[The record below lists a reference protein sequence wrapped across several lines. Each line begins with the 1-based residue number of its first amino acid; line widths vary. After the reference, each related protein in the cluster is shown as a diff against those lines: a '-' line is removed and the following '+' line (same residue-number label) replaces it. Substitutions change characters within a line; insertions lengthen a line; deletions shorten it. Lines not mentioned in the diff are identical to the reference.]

1 MLFDIGRVAVKIAG
15 RDARKY
21 CVVIDQ
27 LDHNYV
33 LVDGETRRKK
43 INVKHLEPLDIVVKI
58 KKNANKEDV
67 INALKEVG
75 ISISK
80 EKKIRRSKKK

>member
-21 CVVIDQ
+21 CVVVDK
-27 LDHNYV
+27 LDNNYV

-58 KKNANKEDV
+58 KKNANNEEV

-80 EKKIRRSKKK
+80 RKKVKRSKKK